1 MKDGRGGVSHVA
13 GFCIFHLVSLKKG
26 CIQNIS
32 FQYCLDWIKIRLYT
46 ENQNPYISLYFIY
59 LCQKTPPPPIL
70 FINHFKSLRTESL
83 KMEKIFLGWHFKHKF
98 SDLTL
103 IKKYILFWRRNI
115 FKLNTI
121 VPRLVWVIPRKQ
133 RMHFHEINYVNM
145 FSLSVSNAVI

>member
-46 ENQNPYISLYFIY
+46 KNQNPYISLYFIY

-83 KMEKIFLGWHFKHKF
+83 KMEKIRSSKTRVTSTKSVTTLYRIVKRFIISSF
-98 SDLTL
+98 S
-103 IKKYILFWRRNI
+103 
-115 FKLNTI
+115 
-121 VPRLVWVIPRKQ
+121 
-133 RMHFHEINYVNM
+133 
-145 FSLSVSNAVI
+145 SLLEL

>member
-46 ENQNPYISLYFIY
+46 KNQNPYISLYFIY

-83 KMEKIFLGWHFKHKF
+83 KMEKIFFRLTFKKQIF
-98 SDLTL
+98 RFYINQKIYFILEE
-103 IKKYILFWRRNI
+103 KYFQ
-115 FKLNTI
+115 TE
-121 VPRLVWVIPRKQ
+121 
-133 RMHFHEINYVNM
+133 HY
-145 FSLSVSNAVI
+145 ST